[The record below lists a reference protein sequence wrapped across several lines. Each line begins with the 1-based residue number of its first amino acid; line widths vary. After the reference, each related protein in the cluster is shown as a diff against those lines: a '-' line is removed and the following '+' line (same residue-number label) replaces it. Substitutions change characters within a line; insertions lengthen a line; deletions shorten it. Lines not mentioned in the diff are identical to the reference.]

1 MPRRKRRLN
10 VSLRNRDRSVVL
22 LLFFTGKGMFDL
34 GVTLVSMFCVNC
46 LLLSLPWSGIVWN
59 LDFCGLFPWSGLVL
73 SWS

>member
-34 GVTLVSMFCVNC
+34 GVTLVSMLKCQ
-46 LLLSLPWSGIVWN
+46 LPAALFAVVWN
-59 LDFCGLFPWSGLVL
+59 RLES
-73 SWS
+73 